1 MAYWDNFGACDD
13 GAKWAGRKSLKS
25 QWSKCS
31 RPDWMLWALDK
42 IGYRNDR
49 ILRLYACSCVRGTP
63 TSKGPVWDLLI
74 DERSRNAVEVAE
86 RFAEGK
92 ATEEERAAARDAAW
106 AAGDAAWAAAGAA
119 ARAAARAATMAAQ
132 ADIIRRYLREVI

>member
-92 ATEEERAAARDAAW
+92 ATEEERAAARDAA
-106 AAGDAAWAAAGAA
+106 GDWQAKKLREFISWEEISPL
-119 ARAAARAATMAAQ
+119 ARARMGRGGKSG
-132 ADIIRRYLREVI
+132 ILG